1 MRMRHVVVVVVVVVV
16 VGLTHVVAIVAIVVV
31 VVVGPTHVFSTTD
44 LGSTNYFLVTCA
56 FSKEMP
62 TH

>member
-16 VGLTHVVAIVAIVVV
+16 VGLTHVVAIVAIVV